1 MKLEDILLSSDNV
14 KFVVSNQWGKDN
26 IDRLIKVA
34 TELGFEITRV
44 EV

>member
-26 IDRLIKVA
+26 IDAFIKVA

>member
-34 TELGFEITRV
+34 TELV
-44 EV
+44 LK